1 MPADLARLRLQTL
14 QTILLVAPVLL
25 FSVIAHEIAHG
36 YVALRQGDRTALEAG
51 RLSWNPAKHIDLYM
65 TILLPLI
72 MLTGSLLAGGR
83 GIVLGGAKPV
93 PVDPRNYRH
102 IRRGDILVSLAG
114 VFTNFLIALACAGL
128 IAVTGLMGRAVP
140 ALEVTLGILQAMFVL
155 GIQINAVLIAFNLL
169 PIPAARRLARGE
181 VSAAAAARDP
191 LRPVRALRHSRPR
204 AAAQLRREAAR
215 GVAHPRHHVLSVGD
229 RAREQL
235 RAADRHAVA
244 AMSDAVVAHGFGT
257 DVAGPAAFV
266 VELTEFSGPLDLL
279 LTLIREEQVD
289 IYDIPIAR
297 MAEQFLVRIRTLQLN
312 EAADYL
318 EMAAR
323 LLRIKAQ
330 MLLPRT
336 EGEDGW
342 DDPRA
347 ELVRRLLE
355 YQQMREVVDVLERAG
370 EERRNRFAR
379 AYLPQA
385 AAPPE
390 APLALSLSELLA
402 AVDRILRVTKD
413 PAIHDVVPRSID
425 VPGAIG
431 VIRALLA
438 IRARA
443 MWTDLV
449 QRGAE
454 PWQVLST
461 LLGLLEMAKLGECRV
476 QQPRPF
482 ANVEIS
488 RDAASEA
495 A

>member
-1 MPADLARLRLQTL
+1 MTETATYPG
-14 QTILLVAPVLL
+14 LVADP
-25 FSVIAHEIAHG
+25 
-36 YVALRQGDRTALEAG
+36 TAA
-51 RLSWNPAKHIDLYM
+51 PA
-65 TILLPLI
+65 
-72 MLTGSLLAGGR
+72 S
-83 GIVLGGAKPV
+83 
-93 PVDPRNYRH
+93 
-102 IRRGDILVSLAG
+102 
-114 VFTNFLIALACAGL
+114 
-128 IAVTGLMGRAVP
+128 
-140 ALEVTLGILQAMFVL
+140 
-155 GIQINAVLIAFNLL
+155 
-169 PIPAARRLARGE
+169 
-181 VSAAAAARDP
+181 
-191 LRPVRALRHSRPR
+191 
-204 AAAQLRREAAR
+204 
-215 GVAHPRHHVLSVGD
+215 
-229 RAREQL
+229 
-235 RAADRHAVA
+235 
-244 AMSDAVVAHGFGT
+244 
-257 DVAGPAAFV
+257 FV

-297 MAEQFLVRIRTLQLN
+297 IAEQFVLRIRSLALN

-330 MLLPRT
+330 MLLPRAD
-336 EGEDGW
+336 GEEAW

-385 AAPPE
+385 PAPPE

-402 AVDRILRVTKD
+402 AVDRILRIARD
-413 PAIHDVVPRSID
+413 PAIHDVIPRAID
-425 VPGAIG
+425 VPGAIAL
-431 VIRALLA
+431 IRDLLA
-438 IRARA
+438 LRVRAR
-443 MWTDLV
+443 WSELV
-449 QRGAE
+449 PSGAE

-482 ANVEIS
+482 ADVEIT
-488 RDAASEA
+488 RDAAREA

>member
-1 MPADLARLRLQTL
+1 MTETAAYAGYSPELNA
-14 QTILLVAPVLL
+14 APPS
-25 FSVIAHEIAHG
+25 FVI
-36 YVALRQGDRTALEAG
+36 
-51 RLSWNPAKHIDLYM
+51 
-65 TILLPLI
+65 
-72 MLTGSLLAGGR
+72 
-83 GIVLGGAKPV
+83 
-93 PVDPRNYRH
+93 
-102 IRRGDILVSLAG
+102 
-114 VFTNFLIALACAGL
+114 
-128 IAVTGLMGRAVP
+128 
-140 ALEVTLGILQAMFVL
+140 
-155 GIQINAVLIAFNLL
+155 
-169 PIPAARRLARGE
+169 
-181 VSAAAAARDP
+181 
-191 LRPVRALRHSRPR
+191 
-204 AAAQLRREAAR
+204 
-215 GVAHPRHHVLSVGD
+215 
-229 RAREQL
+229 
-235 RAADRHAVA
+235 
-244 AMSDAVVAHGFGT
+244 
-257 DVAGPAAFV
+257 
-266 VELTEFSGPLDLL
+266 ELNEFSGPLDLL

-297 MAEQFLVRIRTLQLN
+297 IAEQFVRRIRTLQLN

-336 EGEDGW
+336 DGEEAW

-379 AYLPQA
+379 AYVPQA
-385 AAPPE
+385 PAPPE

-402 AVDRILRVTKD
+402 AVDRILRVARD
-413 PAIHDVVPRSID
+413 PGMHDVIPRAID
-425 VPGAIG
+425 VPGAIT
-431 VIRALLA
+431 VIRELLA

-443 MWTDLV
+443 RWTDLV
-449 QRGAE
+449 PYGAE

-476 QQPRPF
+476 VQPRPF
-482 ANVEIS
+482 ANVEIT

>member
-1 MPADLARLRLQTL
+1 MEAPTYPGLAPESMT
-14 QTILLVAPVLL
+14 AP
-25 FSVIAHEIAHG
+25 S
-36 YVALRQGDRTALEAG
+36 
-51 RLSWNPAKHIDLYM
+51 S
-65 TILLPLI
+65 
-72 MLTGSLLAGGR
+72 
-83 GIVLGGAKPV
+83 
-93 PVDPRNYRH
+93 
-102 IRRGDILVSLAG
+102 
-114 VFTNFLIALACAGL
+114 
-128 IAVTGLMGRAVP
+128 
-140 ALEVTLGILQAMFVL
+140 
-155 GIQINAVLIAFNLL
+155 
-169 PIPAARRLARGE
+169 
-181 VSAAAAARDP
+181 
-191 LRPVRALRHSRPR
+191 
-204 AAAQLRREAAR
+204 
-215 GVAHPRHHVLSVGD
+215 
-229 RAREQL
+229 
-235 RAADRHAVA
+235 
-244 AMSDAVVAHGFGT
+244 
-257 DVAGPAAFV
+257 FV

-297 MAEQFLVRIRTLQLN
+297 IAEQFVLRIRSLPLN

-330 MLLPRT
+330 MLLPRVD
-336 EGEDGW
+336 GEEAW

-385 AAPPE
+385 PAPPE

-402 AVDRILRVTKD
+402 AVDRILRVARD
-413 PAIHDVVPRSID
+413 PAIHDVIPRAID
-425 VPGAIG
+425 VPGAIAL
-431 VIRALLA
+431 IRDLLA
-438 IRARA
+438 LRVRAR
-443 MWTDLV
+443 WSEIV
-449 QRGAE
+449 RPGAE

-482 ANVEIS
+482 ADVEIT